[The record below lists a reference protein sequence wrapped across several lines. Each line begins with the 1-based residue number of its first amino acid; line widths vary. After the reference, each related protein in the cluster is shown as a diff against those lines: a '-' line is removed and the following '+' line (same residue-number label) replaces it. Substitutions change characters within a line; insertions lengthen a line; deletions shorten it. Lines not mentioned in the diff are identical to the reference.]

1 MLAIGQNHE
10 HDRRVVLI
18 VFETGDQFHPKK
30 SNKKKQNK
38 TKQNHLIGNHENLD
52 ILERGVRISRDI
64 K

>member
-38 TKQNHLIGNHENLD
+38 TKTKPPYLQIMKILIFWRQGCVFPET
-52 ILERGVRISRDI
+52 
-64 K
+64 

>member
-18 VFETGDQFHPKK
+18 VFETGDQFHPNK

-38 TKQNHLIGNHENLD
+38 NKTTIFANNENLD

>member
-1 MLAIGQNHE
+1 MLVIGQHHE
-10 HDRRVVLI
+10 HNWRVVLI

-38 TKQNHLIGNHENLD
+38 NKTIIFANHENLD